1 MIYKKHYQAP
11 ELEQLPMSY
20 NVVLCESD
28 DLSGG
33 TQDYDL
39 VEGFE
44 W

>member
-1 MIYKKHYQAP
+1 MTIKYHYQEP
-11 ELEQLPMSY
+11 ELEQLPISY
-20 NVVLCESD
+20 NVVLCQSD
-28 DLSGG
+28 DLSGD